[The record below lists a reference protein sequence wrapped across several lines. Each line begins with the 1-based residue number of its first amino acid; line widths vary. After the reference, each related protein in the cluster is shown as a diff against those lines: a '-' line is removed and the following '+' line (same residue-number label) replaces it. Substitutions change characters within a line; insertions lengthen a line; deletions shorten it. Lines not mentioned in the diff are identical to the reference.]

1 MNKLTLTELN
11 NIYPLGENRIGKPI
25 FIDFYA
31 DWWGP
36 CKVFEQVLNKVVPE
50 YEDKI
55 QMYKVN
61 IDEEPKLAQNFQVK
75 GIPFV
80 VMIRKDGTR
89 ETAVRMDE
97 SQLRYYFEGLI
108 SNW

>member
-36 CKVFEQVLNKVVPE
+36 CKMFEQVLNKVTPE
-50 YEDKI
+50 YSDKI

-61 IDEEPKLAQNFQVK
+61 IEEEPQLAQKFGAR
-75 GIPFV
+75 GIPFT

-89 ETAVRMDE
+89 ESSAGAMDE
-97 SQLRYYFEGLI
+97 AKLKYWFEGLI
-108 SNW
+108 LS

>member
-36 CKVFEQVLNKVVPE
+36 CRMFEQVLNEVVPD
-50 YEDKI
+50 YQDKI

-61 IDEEPKLAQNFQVK
+61 IEDEPQVAQKFGARSIPYMAFISENGERQTQVGSMNK
-75 GIPFV
+75 
-80 VMIRKDGTR
+80 
-89 ETAVRMDE
+89 ET
-97 SQLRYYFEGLI
+97 LKYYFEGLI
-108 SNW
+108 SK